1 MIPVKKKTRKV
12 ATTGER
18 SNIVFINKAD
28 SKVSLKVS
36 VIDFNR
42 LNWLINRQISCTIEY
57 YRLIDYIFDDRFLSI
72 SYGLI
77 FSNSGKR
84 YYSTE
89 IGQYKTWTADC
100 GLPTTDG
107 GLGIKYGLGIK
118 CRLRTEYKTRTGY
131 KTRTTDYVNK
141 NSFRKVKLR
150 EMESGLA
157 KQ

>member
-1 MIPVKKKTRKV
+1 MIPVKKKKRKV

-36 VIDFNR
+36 VIDFDR

-89 IGQYKTWTADC
+89 IGQYKTRTADW
-100 GLPTTDG
+100 
-107 GLGIKYGLGIK
+107 
-118 CRLRTEYKTRTGY
+118 
-131 KTRTTDYVNK
+131 V
-141 NSFRKVKLR
+141 
-150 EMESGLA
+150 
-157 KQ
+157 